1 MGQVMDVLM
10 PAVISLLG
18 TVVSVVTGII
28 GYKISKWGDK
38 YIENQNT
45 LMTSEE
51 KKAII
56 NSTVRY
62 VEQVFKDLNGTEKFE
77 KAKERALK
85 LLNEQGIDVTDEQL
99 ETLIE
104 AAVKGLK
111 AGNEEAKK
119 EE

>member
-1 MGQVMDVLM
+1 MEQIMEVLM

-18 TVVSVVTGII
+18 TVISVVTGII

-45 LMTSEE
+45 LMTTEE
-51 KKAII
+51 KKAVIT
-56 NSTVRY
+56 STVDY
-62 VEQVFKDLNGTEKFE
+62 VEQVFKDLNGAEKLE
-77 KAKERALK
+77 KAKERALT
-85 LLNEQGIDVTDEQL
+85 LLNEQGIEITDDQL

-119 EE
+119 EG